1 MNIGKILEVTGK
13 SALKNIPLGGVIVD
27 VAELMIGDRF
37 DKKTVSGDDIKQ
49 AVETLSPTAKA
60 EFLAK
65 TLDVDARMLESTNM
79 LKQKMEA
86 DTPVSRARS
95 VIAMG
100 IAIML
105 LVLSAGFGLML
116 GHAYITGGLVPSI
129 ESLLVVFGLPTVA
142 LLAFFGLDT
151 KAFQEVIMQVVT
163 RSIVRKSLK

>member
-86 DTPVSRARS
+86 DTPVSSRYGYRYYVTGTIGRLRSYVRPCVHHRRASAIYRITIGS
-95 VIAMG
+95 VRPTYSCVVG
-100 IAIML
+100 IL
-105 LVLSAGFGLML
+105 WFR
-116 GHAYITGGLVPSI
+116 H
-129 ESLLVVFGLPTVA
+129 
-142 LLAFFGLDT
+142 
-151 KAFQEVIMQVVT
+151 
-163 RSIVRKSLK
+163 